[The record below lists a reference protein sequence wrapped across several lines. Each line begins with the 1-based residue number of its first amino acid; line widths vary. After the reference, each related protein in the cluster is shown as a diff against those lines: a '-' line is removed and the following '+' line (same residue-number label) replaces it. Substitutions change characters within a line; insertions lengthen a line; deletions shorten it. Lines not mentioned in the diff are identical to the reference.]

1 MAKNYKS
8 GGDVSNV
15 TLQRFS
21 VQFPVTFSACLF
33 RLRFLWMFPSVLS
46 SKPPPPTLPVSLQ
59 PVRKE
64 WWTRSLFAS
73 VSHQLQPHR
82 VLHLS
87 TPDEALA
94 QQTVLLWWVGASSSR
109 SLLLGVKVKLV
120 CKRYKVT
127 QCQWWWLAVCCAD
140 SGIDTTAN
148 KYRTSIANTDAI
160 PIRVSHQIAKSE
172 CFVFPS
178 LDY

>member
-1 MAKNYKS
+1 MSRCKGFQSSSLLHSLLVCS
-8 GGDVSNV
+8 GCV
-15 TLQRFS
+15 FS
-21 VQFPVTFSACLF
+21 ECSLLFSPPNHHP
-33 RLRFLWMFPSVLS
+33 RPS
-46 SKPPPPTLPVSLQ
+46 LPVSLQ

-94 QQTVLLWWVGASSSR
+94 QQTVLLWWVGAGSSR
-109 SLLLGVKVKLV
+109 SLLLVVKVKLV

-127 QCQWWWLAVCCAD
+127 QCQLWWLAVCCTED
-140 SGIDTTAN
+140 SGIDTTVS
-148 KYRTSIANTDAI
+148 SIANIDAI